1 MELYLMQK
9 RSLGRKQD
17 LEQNKNLMMKQ
28 NPEQNW
34 NLKAKQPSLP
44 PDKPGIHR

>member
-1 MELYLMQK
+1 MQK

>member
-1 MELYLMQK
+1 MQK
-9 RSLGRKQD
+9 RSLSRKQD

-34 NLKAKQPSLP
+34 NLKPKQPSLP
-44 PDKPGIHR
+44 PDKPGIHQ